1 MRIAHVSATFPP
13 YWAGTG
19 NVAYHNA
26 RVLHERGHAVTV
38 FTAGEAGAVSFPFEV
53 VRLPER
59 LRLGNAPFTPALVGQ
74 LRGFDLIHLHYPY
87 IFGAELTVLAA
98 RLYRTPLVLT
108 YHNRLEEAGRIVL
121 KRLLFQ
127 GYNLGVEPLVFRSA
141 RRLLAVRREHLS
153 TLYPHLEAD
162 PRLQELPNGVD
173 TGLFTPGDRLEA
185 RRRYGVSDE
194 APVAIFVGA
203 LDQAHRFKNVDGL
216 IRAFARVPLP
226 EARLWIVGDGGLRPE
241 LEALARQLGLG
252 GRVQFLG
259 QHAPAALPPLFRAAD
274 VSVLPSTG
282 VESFG
287 LVLLESMACGTPVI
301 ASALPG
307 VRTLVEEGVDGHLAA
322 VGDEADLARL
332 LELRLRRRDQAEA
345 MGRKGREKV
354 LREYDW
360 SVIAGRLEETYASV
374 MRERGARG
382 AAV

>member
-1 MRIAHVSATFPP
+1 VRLAHVSATFPP

-26 RVLHERGHAVTV
+26 RLLYERGHAVTV
-38 FTAGEAGAVSFPFEV
+38 FTAGEGGDMGFPFEV
-53 VRLPER
+53 VRLPEL
-59 LRLGNAPFTPALVGQ
+59 LRLGNAPFTPALVGK

-87 IFGAELTVLAA
+87 IFGAELSALAA
-98 RLYRTPLVLT
+98 RLYRTPMVLT
-108 YHNRLEEAGRIVL
+108 YHNRLEESHRL
-121 KRLLFQ
+121 KRALFQ
-127 GYNLGVEPLVFRSA
+127 GYNLGVEPLVLRTA

-153 TLYPHLEAD
+153 TLYPHLGSD

-173 TGLFTPGDRLEA
+173 AGLFTPGDRLEA
-185 RRRYGVSDE
+185 RRRYGVSDD
-194 APVAIFVGA
+194 APLALFVGA

-241 LEALARQLGLG
+241 LEALARRLGLG
-252 GRVQFLG
+252 ERVQFLG
-259 QHAPAALPPLFRAAD
+259 KHPPSALPPLFRAAD

-301 ASALPG
+301 AAALPG

-332 LELRLRRRDQAEA
+332 LELRLRGRDQAEA
-345 MGRKGREKV
+345 MGRKAREKV

-360 SVIAGRLEETYASV
+360 GVIAGRLEETYRSV
-374 MRERGARG
+374 LREAGARS
-382 AAV
+382 AAL